1 VVAVVLHYNHTLPLE
16 AVVQAVEVMEENLAT
31 TALEETQILVVVVVA
46 RLLGALKN
54 MVEAVDQ
61 EL

>member
-31 TALEETQILVVVVVA
+31 TALTETQILVAEVAA
-46 RLLGALKN
+46 RLLGPLKN
-54 MVEAVDQ
+54 MVEAVVQ
-61 EL
+61 VL